1 MASLSGALS
10 DYWRLAR
17 TNRNFRRLWCAQIV
31 SEIGDWFY
39 AVAIYSL
46 LLEFTGKASSV
57 GIALVCQLLP
67 QTLIGPMAGVINDR
81 ISRKKVMIAADLARV
96 VIVGAMLLVRS
107 GSMVWLVYPLLF
119 LETVMWGFFEP
130 ARTAVLP
137 NIAPKEDLI
146 TANTLQ
152 STTWSA
158 NFAVGAL
165 LGGLAAAFLG
175 RPAVFVINAASFL
188 LSALLISRM
197 DFHESHTELHGR
209 LRLRELLDFKP
220 VAEGIRYVRS
230 DLRLVVTMLA
240 KSGIGIMGA
249 SWVIF
254 PVMGERVFP
263 LRGKG
268 VESASGGMLAMSL
281 LMASRGVGSLVG
293 PLLANSWAGQNQ
305 TRLRS
310 LILSGLTIGGVGYM
324 LLGTAPGLMLACAAV
339 MFAHM
344 GGSNIWVSSTTL
356 LQMNTEDRFRGRVFS
371 ADLSVVTL
379 MMAASTFCA
388 GRILDAGISVRE
400 LAVGVG
406 VTVMLPAAGW
416 LWAQGLWKGRE
427 CPEAKAGV
435 GSE

>member
-17 TNRNFRRLWCAQIV
+17 GNRNFRRLWCAQIV

-67 QTLIGPMAGVINDR
+67 QTFIGSMAGVINDR
-81 ISRKKVMIAADLARV
+81 ISRKKVMIAADLSRV
-96 VIVGAMLLVRS
+96 LIVGAMLLVRS
-107 GSMVWLVYPLLF
+107 RSIVWLVYPLLF
-119 LETVMWGFFEP
+119 LETIMWGFFEP
-130 ARTAVLP
+130 ARTAALP

-158 NFAVGAL
+158 NFAIGAL

-175 RPAVFVINAASFL
+175 RPAVFVINAGSFL
-188 LSALLISRM
+188 LSALIISRM
-197 DFHESHTELHGR
+197 DFHEAHTELHGP
-209 LRLRELLDFKP
+209 LRLRELVDFKP
-220 VAEGIRYVRS
+220 VADGIRYVRS
-230 DLRLVVTMLA
+230 DIRLAAIMMVKT
-240 KSGIGIMGA
+240 GIGIMGA

-263 LRGKG
+263 LRGPSG
-268 VESASGGMLAMSL
+268 PRGGMLSMSL
-281 LMASRGVGSLVG
+281 LMASRGFGSLIG
-293 PLLANSWAGQNQ
+293 PLLAGSWAGQNQ
-305 TRLRS
+305 ARLRT
-310 LILSGLTIGGVGYM
+310 LIMTGLTIGGVGYM
-324 LLGTAPGLMLACAAV
+324 LLGMAPGLVLACAAV

-344 GGSNIWVSSTTL
+344 GASNIWVSSTTL
-356 LQMNTEDRFRGRVFS
+356 LQMNTDDRFRGRVFS
-371 ADLSVVTL
+371 ADLSVLTL
-379 MMAASTFCA
+379 MMAISTFFA
-388 GRILDAGISVRE
+388 GRILDAGISARE

-406 VTVMLPAAGW
+406 ATVMLPAAAW
-416 LWAQGLWKGRE
+416 LWAQGLWKRTDI
-427 CPEAKAGV
+427 PAKVGAGD
-435 GSE
+435 

>member
-17 TNRNFRRLWCAQIV
+17 GNRNFRRLWCAQIV

-67 QTLIGPMAGVINDR
+67 QTFIGPMAGVINDR
-81 ISRKKVMIAADLARV
+81 ISRKKVMIAADLSRV
-96 VIVGAMLLVRS
+96 LIVGAMLLVRS
-107 GSMVWLVYPLLF
+107 RSIVWLVYPLLF
-119 LETVMWGFFEP
+119 LETIMWGFFEP
-130 ARTAVLP
+130 ARTAALP

-158 NFAVGAL
+158 NFAIGAL

-175 RPAVFVINAASFL
+175 RPAVFVINAGSFL
-188 LSALLISRM
+188 LSALIISRM
-197 DFHESHTELHGR
+197 DFHEAHTELHGP
-209 LRLRELLDFKP
+209 LRLRELVDFKP
-220 VAEGIRYVRS
+220 VADGIRYVRS
-230 DLRLVVTMLA
+230 DIRLAAIMMVKT
-240 KSGIGIMGA
+240 GIGIMGA

-263 LRGKG
+263 LRGPSG
-268 VESASGGMLAMSL
+268 PRGGMLSMSL
-281 LMASRGVGSLVG
+281 LMASRGFGSLIG
-293 PLLANSWAGQNQ
+293 PLLAGSWAGQNQ
-305 TRLRS
+305 ARLRT
-310 LILSGLTIGGVGYM
+310 LIMTGLTIGGVGYM
-324 LLGTAPGLMLACAAV
+324 LLGMAPCLVLACAAV

-344 GGSNIWVSSTTL
+344 GASNIWVSSTTL
-356 LQMNTEDRFRGRVFS
+356 LQMNTDDRFRGRVFS
-371 ADLSVVTL
+371 ADLSVLTL
-379 MMAASTFCA
+379 MMAISTFFA
-388 GRILDAGISVRE
+388 GRILDAGISARE

-406 VTVMLPAAGW
+406 ATVMLPAAAW
-416 LWAQGLWKGRE
+416 LWAQGLWKRTDI
-427 CPEAKAGV
+427 PAKVGAGD
-435 GSE
+435 

>member
-17 TNRNFRRLWCAQIV
+17 GNRNFRRLWCAQIV

-67 QTLIGPMAGVINDR
+67 QTFIGPMAGVINDR
-81 ISRKKVMIAADLARV
+81 ISRKKVMIAADLSRV
-96 VIVGAMLLVRS
+96 LIVGAMLLVRS
-107 GSMVWLVYPLLF
+107 RSIVWLVYPLLF
-119 LETVMWGFFEP
+119 LETIMWGFFEP
-130 ARTAVLP
+130 ARTAALP

-158 NFAVGAL
+158 NFAIGAL

-175 RPAVFVINAASFL
+175 RPAVFVINAGSFL
-188 LSALLISRM
+188 LSALIISRM
-197 DFHESHTELHGR
+197 DFHEAHTELHGP
-209 LRLRELLDFKP
+209 LRLRELVDFKP
-220 VAEGIRYVRS
+220 VADGIRYVRS
-230 DLRLVVTMLA
+230 DIRLAAIMMVKT
-240 KSGIGIMGA
+240 GIGIMGA

-263 LRGKG
+263 LRGPSG
-268 VESASGGMLAMSL
+268 PRGGMLSMSL
-281 LMASRGVGSLVG
+281 LMASRGFGSLIG
-293 PLLANSWAGQNQ
+293 PLLAGSWAGQNQ
-305 TRLRS
+305 ARLRT
-310 LILSGLTIGGVGYM
+310 LIMTGLTIGGVGYM
-324 LLGTAPGLMLACAAV
+324 LLGMAPGLVLACAAV

-344 GGSNIWVSSTTL
+344 GASNIWVSSTTL
-356 LQMNTEDRFRGRVFS
+356 LQMNTDDRFRGRVFS
-371 ADLSVVTL
+371 ADLSVLTL
-379 MMAASTFCA
+379 MMAISTFFA
-388 GRILDAGISVRE
+388 GRILDAGISARE

-406 VTVMLPAAGW
+406 ATVMLPAAAW
-416 LWAQGLWKGRE
+416 LWAQGLWKRTDI
-427 CPEAKAGV
+427 PAKVGAGD
-435 GSE
+435 

>member
-17 TNRNFRRLWCAQIV
+17 GNRNFRRLWCAQIV

-67 QTLIGPMAGVINDR
+67 QTFIGPMAGVINDR

-96 VIVGAMLLVRS
+96 LIVGGMLLVRS
-107 GSMVWLVYPLLF
+107 RSMVWLVYPLLF
-119 LETVMWGFFEP
+119 LETIMWGFFEP
-130 ARTAVLP
+130 ARTAALP
-137 NIAPKEDLI
+137 NIVPKEELI

-158 NFAVGAL
+158 NFAIGAL

-175 RPAVFVINAASFL
+175 RSAVFVINAASFL
-188 LSALLISRM
+188 FSASLIRRM
-197 DFHESHTELHGR
+197 DFREAHTELHGP
-209 LRLRELLDFKP
+209 LRLREVVDYKP
-220 VAEGIRYVRS
+220 VADGIRYVRG
-230 DLRLVVTMLA
+230 DIRLVAIMMVKT
-240 KSGIGIMGA
+240 GIGIMGA

-263 LRGKG
+263 LREHGFSG
-268 VESASGGMLAMSL
+268 TRGGMLSMSL
-281 LMASRGVGSLVG
+281 LMASRGFGSLVG
-293 PLLANSWAGQNQ
+293 PLLAGSWAGQNQ
-305 TRLRS
+305 VRLRR
-310 LILSGLTIGGVGYM
+310 LILAGLTIGGVGYM
-324 LLGTAPGLMLACAAV
+324 LLGAAPGLVLACAAV

-344 GGSNIWVSSTTL
+344 GASNIWVSSTTL
-356 LQMNTEDRFRGRVFS
+356 LQLNTEDRFRGRVFS
-371 ADLSVVTL
+371 ADLSGLTL
-379 MMAASTFCA
+379 MMAISTFFA
-388 GRILDAGISVRE
+388 GRIIDAGISARE

-406 VTVMLPAAGW
+406 LTVMLPAAGW
-416 LWAQGLWKGRE
+416 LWAQGLWKRTE
-427 CPEAKAGV
+427 IPAKVGAGD
-435 GSE
+435 

>member
-31 SEIGDWFY
+31 SEMGDWFY

-57 GIALVCQLLP
+57 GIALVLQVLP
-67 QTLIGPMAGVINDR
+67 QTFIGPVAGVVNDR

-96 VIVGAMLLVRS
+96 AIVGCMLLVRS
-107 GSMVWLVYPLLF
+107 RSMVWLVYPLLF
-119 LETVMWGFFEP
+119 METLMWGFFEP
-130 ARTAVLP
+130 ARTASLP

-146 TANTLQ
+146 IANTLQ

-158 NFAVGAL
+158 NFAIGAL

-188 LSALLISRM
+188 LSALLLSGM
-197 DFHESHTELHGR
+197 DFHEAHTEVHGR
-209 LRLRELLDFKP
+209 LRLRELVDFKP
-220 VAEGIRYVRS
+220 VADGIRYVRG
-230 DLRLVVTMLA
+230 DIRLLATMLV
-240 KSGIGIMGA
+240 KTGIGIMGA

-263 LRGKG
+263 LHGHGLSGAR
-268 VESASGGMLAMSL
+268 GGMFSMSL

-293 PLLANSWAGQNQ
+293 PLAAASWAGQNQ
-305 TRLRS
+305 ARLRS
-310 LILSGLTIGGVGYM
+310 LILAGLTIGGIGYM
-324 LLGTAPGLMLACAAV
+324 LLGSAPSLALACAAI

-344 GGSNIWVSSTTL
+344 GASNIWVSSTTL
-356 LQMNTEDRFRGRVFS
+356 LQMNTEDAFRGRVFS
-371 ADLSVVTL
+371 ADLSVAML
-379 MMAASTFCA
+379 MMAISTFSA

-406 VTVMLPAAGW
+406 LTVMLPAACW
-416 LWAQGLWKGRE
+416 LWAQGLWTKSE
-427 CPEAKAGV
+427 CKPSV
-435 GSE
+435 RVVD

>member
-31 SEIGDWFY
+31 SEMGDWFY

-67 QTLIGPMAGVINDR
+67 QTFIGPMAGVINDR
-81 ISRKKVMIAADLARV
+81 ISRKKVMIAADLFRV

-107 GSMVWLVYPLLF
+107 RSMVWLVYPLLF
-119 LETVMWGFFEP
+119 LETIMWGFFEP
-130 ARTAVLP
+130 ARTAALP

-158 NFAVGAL
+158 NFALGAL

-188 LSALLISRM
+188 LSALIISRM
-197 DFHESHTELHGR
+197 DFHEAHTELHGR
-209 LRLRELLDFKP
+209 LRPRDLVDFKP
-220 VAEGIRYVRS
+220 VADGIRYVRS
-230 DLRLVVTMLA
+230 DIRLAAIMMVKTGV
-240 KSGIGIMGA
+240 GIMGA

-263 LRGKG
+263 LRGYG
-268 VESASGGMLAMSL
+268 VQSASGGMLSMSL
-281 LMASRGVGSLVG
+281 LMAARGFGSLIG
-293 PLLANSWAGQNQ
+293 PLLAGSWAGQNQ
-305 TRLRS
+305 GRLRT
-310 LILSGLTIGGVGYM
+310 LILTGLTIGGVGYM
-324 LLGTAPGLMLACAAV
+324 LLGTAPGLLLACASV

-344 GGSNIWVSSTTL
+344 GASNIWVSSTTL
-356 LQMNTEDRFRGRVFS
+356 LQMNTDDRFRGRVFS
-371 ADLSVVTL
+371 ADLSVLTL
-379 MMAASTFCA
+379 MMAISTFFA

-406 VTVMLPAAGW
+406 ATVMLPAAAW

-427 CPEAKAGV
+427 YAATAEI
-435 GSE
+435 SNR

>member
-17 TNRNFRRLWCAQIV
+17 GNRNFRRLWCAQIV

-67 QTLIGPMAGVINDR
+67 QTFFGPMAGVINDR
-81 ISRKKVMIAADLARV
+81 ISRKKVMIAADLCRV
-96 VIVGAMLLVRS
+96 LIVGAMLLVRS
-107 GSMVWLVYPLLF
+107 RSMVWLVYPLLF
-119 LETVMWGFFEP
+119 LETIMWGFFEP
-130 ARTAVLP
+130 ARTAALP

-158 NFAVGAL
+158 NFAIGAL

-188 LSALLISRM
+188 LSALIISRM
-197 DFHESHTELHGR
+197 DFHEAHTELHGP
-209 LRLRELLDFKP
+209 LRVRELVDFKP
-220 VAEGIRYVRS
+220 VADGIRYVRS
-230 DLRLVVTMLA
+230 DVRLAAIMMVKT
-240 KSGIGIMGA
+240 GIGIMGA

-263 LRGKG
+263 LRGLSG
-268 VESASGGMLAMSL
+268 PRGGMLSMSL
-281 LMASRGVGSLVG
+281 LMAARGFGSLIG
-293 PLLANSWAGQNQ
+293 PLLAGSWAGQNQ
-305 TRLRS
+305 ARLRT
-310 LILSGLTIGGVGYM
+310 LILTGLTIGGIGYM
-324 LLGTAPGLMLACAAV
+324 LLGMAPGLVLACAFV

-344 GGSNIWVSSTTL
+344 GASNIWVSSTTL
-356 LQMNTEDRFRGRVFS
+356 LQMNTDDRFRGRVFS
-371 ADLSVVTL
+371 ADLSVLTL
-379 MMAASTFCA
+379 MMAISTFFA
-388 GRILDAGISVRE
+388 GRILDAGISARE

-406 VTVMLPAAGW
+406 AVVMLPAAVW
-416 LWAQGLWKGRE
+416 LWAQGLWKTT
-427 CPEAKAGV
+427 PNQASAEAG
-435 GSE
+435 GQ

>member
-31 SEIGDWFY
+31 SEMGDWFY

-67 QTLIGPMAGVINDR
+67 QTFIGPMAGVINDR
-81 ISRKKVMIAADLARV
+81 LSRKKVMIAADLARV
-96 VIVGAMLLVRS
+96 LIVGGMLLVRS
-107 GSMVWLVYPLLF
+107 RSMVWLVYPLLF
-119 LETVMWGFFEP
+119 LETIMWGFFEP
-130 ARTAVLP
+130 ARTAALP
-137 NIAPKEDLI
+137 NIAPREDLI

-158 NFAVGAL
+158 NFAIGAL

-188 LSALLISRM
+188 FSALLISRM
-197 DFHESHTELHGR
+197 DFREAHTEAHSR
-209 LRLRELLDFKP
+209 LRLRELVDFKP
-220 VAEGIRYVRS
+220 VADGIRYVRS
-230 DLRLVVTMLA
+230 DLRLAAIMMVKT
-240 KSGIGIMGA
+240 GIGIMGA

-263 LRGKG
+263 LSGRGFT
-268 VESASGGMLAMSL
+268 VARGGMLSMSL
-281 LMASRGVGSLVG
+281 LMASRGLGSLVG

-305 TRLRS
+305 GRLRA
-310 LILSGLTIGGVGYM
+310 LILAGLTIGGTGYM
-324 LLGTAPGLMLACAAV
+324 LLGAAPRLALACAAI

-344 GGSNIWVSSTTL
+344 GASNIWVSSTTL
-356 LQMNTEDRFRGRVFS
+356 LQMNTDDRFRGRVFS
-371 ADLSVVTL
+371 ADLSVLTL
-379 MMAASTFCA
+379 MMAIATFLA
-388 GRILDAGISVRE
+388 GRILDSGISVRE

-406 VTVMLPAAGW
+406 ATVMLPAAAW
-416 LWAQGLWKGRE
+416 LWAQGLWKGAQY
-427 CPEAKAGV
+427 PAKAEAGN
-435 GSE
+435 